1 MVWQIRKA
9 KRHTAVQAIVAR
21 RGVEAL
27 RLAPDP
33 EDRNVNK
40 RAWEHLMMVFS
51 VGLDVCHRRGWTFER
66 SVQPRTAIACFDC
79 MLTYRLR

>member
-1 MVWQIRKA
+1 MQHLHGAAEQAREVSKPNEDDVVWQIRKA

-33 EDRNVNK
+33 EDRGVNK
-40 RAWEHLMMVFS
+40 RAWEHLMMVFR
-51 VGLDVCHRRGWTFER
+51 VGAGRLPPPGLDV
-66 SVQPRTAIACFDC
+66 
-79 MLTYRLR
+79 

>member
-1 MVWQIRKA
+1 MQHLHGAAEQAREVSKPNEDDKVWQIRKA

-40 RAWEHLMMVFS
+40 RAWEHLMMVFR
-51 VGLDVCHRRGWTFER
+51 VGAGRLPPPGLDV
-66 SVQPRTAIACFDC
+66 
-79 MLTYRLR
+79 